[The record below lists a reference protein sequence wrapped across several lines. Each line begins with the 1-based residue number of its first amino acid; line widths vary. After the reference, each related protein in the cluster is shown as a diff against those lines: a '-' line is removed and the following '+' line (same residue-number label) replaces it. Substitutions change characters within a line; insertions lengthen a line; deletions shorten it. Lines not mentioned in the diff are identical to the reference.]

1 MNGTPARLP
10 ERRMTTPALMGWV
23 IAALLPAMGLDIYYG
38 ITLSTGMALPL
49 QLLIACPT
57 ALALDLAMLRL
68 RGLHPGAY
76 MGDGSALLS
85 AILLCL
91 LLPATTPWYLLIAGV
106 FVAGTAGKHIFG
118 GLGMNLFNPALLA
131 YIVVLL
137 LAPETMQYGQSSWVS
152 SADASDRANTLVAL
166 ALLAGG
172 LFILA
177 RRIISWHL
185 PLAFMTAL
193 AIMLLVFDL
202 PFSATTSMLAAFFL
216 ITDPVTSPTSAPA
229 KTLYAA
235 AAGILSGLLTLS
247 LHQPA
252 ATAIAILLVNMLVP
266 LLDQLMQG
274 SPTRT
279 QAD

>member
-1 MNGTPARLP
+1 MNVTSARLP
-10 ERRMTTPALMGWV
+10 ERRMTTPVLMGWV
-23 IAALLPAMGLDIYYG
+23 IAALLPAMGLNIYYG
-38 ITLSTGMALPL
+38 ITLSTGMSLPI

-68 RGLHPGAY
+68 RGLHSGTY
-76 MGDGSALLS
+76 LGDGSALLS
-85 AILLCL
+85 AVLLCL
-91 LLPATTPWYLLIAGV
+91 LLPASTPLYLLVAGV

-137 LAPETMQYGQSSWVS
+137 LAPDAMQYGQSSWVS
-152 SADASDRANTLVAL
+152 DTGFSDRASTVVAL

-172 LFILA
+172 LFMLA

-185 PLAFMTAL
+185 PLTFMAAL
-193 AIMLLVFDL
+193 TIMLLIFDL

-216 ITDPVTSPTSAPA
+216 ITDPVTSPTSAVA
-229 KTLYAA
+229 KTLSAA
-235 AAGILSGLLTLS
+235 AAGIMSGLLTLY

-252 ATAIAILLVNMLVP
+252 ATAIAILLMNMLVP

-274 SPTRT
+274 SPAGTR
-279 QAD
+279 AD